1 MTHKASIHINRD
13 KIIGEVHDYLYGAN
27 LEHIGQT
34 IYGGIW
40 AEMLRDR
47 KFAGNDK
54 MYTTISEGL
63 NTVNPNI
70 GVIVPWESVNHDYEN
85 ISFIH
90 DNTTYYTGV
99 QSQRISI
106 YQADG
111 LQHGIQQKGIYLQ
124 AQSAYDLRLVLKG
137 EGQIVTVQLGDVTW
151 TIENVST
158 EWTTYETVLTPQ
170 STIPDGVL
178 SITTKVLG
186 NLWIGCAS
194 LMPSNHLKGYRPDII
209 EALRDWKPTFLRW
222 PGGNF
227 VSAYDWQLGIGDRD
241 KRPTYLDPTWHQ
253 WESND
258 MGTDEFLDLCEL
270 VGSDALLTI
279 NMGTGTAEEA
289 AAWVEYC
296 NGSVDTHFGAIRAAN
311 GHPESYNLKTWFVGN
326 EQFGN
331 WQVGHVDAE
340 TYARKYLEFVSAMR
354 AVDNDLEL
362 IAVGTPTNLYG
373 HWNREVVKIAE
384 SEIDQLSVHY
394 YSIRTEKWDT
404 PPSPEHLYLPKI
416 AASYEVAQML
426 DDTISIAD
434 QFSEQKLAI
443 AFDEW
448 NTYVGGKAPD
458 FIEDYNLADALYTG
472 ALMNACINRCDR
484 IKMSG
489 IFNLIN
495 AMGSYRMYPQHEW
508 EAVNLGRG
516 GAWVATSVI
525 PSEPVTVK
533 MPATLVME
541 LMTRYR
547 GNLAINCDVESPVM
561 ASPSAGSLPAYDDL
575 PIIDASVTYDEE
587 AKQHFISIVNRS
599 DAPVTIEI
607 IGLDGY
613 TELTNYQVTAD
624 SPLATNDPSQ
634 PDNVRIEE
642 VELALED
649 ITLKAYSFNLIKVS

>member
-1 MTHKASIHINRD
+1 MTHKASLHIKRD
-13 KIIGEVHDYLYGAN
+13 EIIGEVHDYLYGAN

-70 GVIVPWESVNHDYEN
+70 GVIVPWEAVNHDYEN
-85 ISFIH
+85 INFVH

-106 YQADG
+106 HQADG
-111 LQHGIQQKGIYLQ
+111 QEHGIQQNGLYLQ
-124 AQSAYDLRLVLKG
+124 EKQDYEVRLVLKG
-137 EGQIVTVQLGDVTW
+137 EGQTVTVQLGDVTW
-151 TIENVST
+151 TIETVSD
-158 EWTTYETVLTPQ
+158 EWTSYEMVLSPQ
-170 STIPDGVL
+170 STIPDGAL
-178 SITTKVLG
+178 SITTTVVG

-194 LMPSNHLKGYRPDII
+194 LMPSNHMKGYRPDVI

-241 KRPTYLDPTWHQ
+241 KRPTYLDPAWHQ

-258 MGTDEFLDLCEL
+258 MGTDEFIDLCEL
-270 VGSDALLTI
+270 VGCDALLTI
-279 NMGTGTAEEA
+279 NMGTGTVEEA

-296 NGSVDTHFGAIRAAN
+296 NGSVDTYFGAIRAAN
-311 GHPESYNLKTWFVGN
+311 GHPEPYNLKTWFVGN

-340 TYARKYLEFVSAMR
+340 TYARRYLEFSSAMR
-354 AVDNDLEL
+354 AVDDDLEL
-362 IAVGTPTNLYG
+362 IAVGVPTDLYG
-373 HWNREVVKIAE
+373 HWNREVIKIAE

-416 AASYEVAQML
+416 AASHEVAHML
-426 DDTISIAD
+426 DETIRIAD
-434 QFSEQKLAI
+434 QFSEQKLDI

-448 NTYVGGKAPD
+448 NTYVGAKSPD
-458 FIEDYNLADALYTG
+458 FIEDYNLADALYAG

-484 IKMSG
+484 IKMSA

-495 AMGSYRMYPQHEW
+495 AMGSYLAYPLYDWQ
-508 EAVNLGRG
+508 AINLGRG
-516 GAWVATSVI
+516 GGWVATSVN
-525 PSEPVTVK
+525 PAEPRTVK
-533 MPATLVME
+533 MPSTLVLE

-547 GNLAINCDVESPVM
+547 GKVAIRCDVDSPVM
-561 ASPSAGSLPAYDDL
+561 ASPSAGNLPAYDDL
-575 PIIDASVTYDEE
+575 PIIDASITYDEDV
-587 AKQHFISIVNRS
+587 QQYFLSIVNRG
-599 DAPVTIEI
+599 DAPVSIELT
-607 IGLDGY
+607 GLDNH
-613 TELTNYQVTAD
+613 TEAINYQVTAD
-624 SPLATNDPSQ
+624 SPLATNDFSQ
-634 PDNVRIEE
+634 AEQK
-642 VELALED
+642 
-649 ITLKAYSFNLIKVS
+649 ITWKFRVCCSPPLHKTLVL